1 MLILNI
7 EEREL
12 FDEKT
17 RTFSDIPTMK
27 LELEHSLVSLSK
39 WEEIWEIPFL
49 NNVEKTNEQVRS
61 YVECML
67 LTEDV
72 PKEVLF
78 ALTAEH
84 YNAINEYSSAKR
96 TATTFSNQTTPS
108 RSSGEFVTAELIY
121 YWLVALQIPFQP
133 TETWHLNKL
142 LTLVKIVNLKNTPP
156 KKMSRSEIASRQRQL
171 NAARR
176 AKYGTSG

>member
-1 MLILNI
+1 MLKLHI
-7 EEREL
+7 EKSEF
-12 FDEKT
+12 FDQRT
-17 RTFSDIPTMK
+17 RKFIDVPEMDI
-27 LELEHSLVSLSK
+27 ELEHSLVSLSK

-49 NNVEKTNEQVRS
+49 NSDNKTNEQVSS

-67 LTEDV
+67 LTENV
-72 PKEVLF
+72 PPVFLQT
-78 ALTAEH
+78 LTSEQYA
-84 YNAINEYSSAKR
+84 AINDYISAKR
-96 TATTFSNQTTPS
+96 TATTFSNHAPQKN
-108 RSSGEFVTAELIY
+108 SGEFVTGELIY

-142 LTLVKIVNLKNTPP
+142 LTLVKVVNAKNTPP

-176 AKYGTSG
+176 AKYGTNG